1 MLEDDKGFFP
11 DYSAAYVIDM
21 KTLDK
26 YPAILPILE
35 KLSGKIDEKT
45 MSTLNG
51 RYDNGEEAE
60 DIARDFLTEIGLID

>member
-26 YPAILPILE
+26 YLAILPPANTR
-35 KLSGKIDEKT
+35 K
-45 MSTLNG
+45 
-51 RYDNGEEAE
+51 AE
-60 DIARDFLTEIGLID
+60 W

>member
-1 MLEDDKGFFP
+1 
-11 DYSAAYVIDM
+11 
-21 KTLDK
+21 
-26 YPAILPILE
+26 
-35 KLSGKIDEKT
+35 